1 MSALGASIDEARDH
15 LRVIRQTMERST
27 QYSTLSGWSGIL
39 IGLVAIVGVYI
50 TRSMLGGQ
58 PVAMHTVRDAAP
70 RLAMLWGAALL
81 LAVAI
86 EFLYNK
92 RRAARV
98 GKRVVS
104 RLGAHIILAAL
115 PAFLAGGV
123 LTAFFYEHNLVPYIL
138 GIWMLCYGLAIA
150 AVGLFSVRNV
160 SFLGAAFVISGA
172 ITLLMPL
179 TIHLYMMA
187 LTFGGFH
194 IIYGIVMARR
204 HGW

>member
-1 MSALGASIDEARDH
+1 MSALGASLDEARDH

-39 IGLVAIVGVYI
+39 IGIVAIVGVYL

-58 PVAMHTVRDAAP
+58 PVAIQTVRDAAP
-70 RLAMLWGAALL
+70 RLGLLWATALVL
-81 LAVAI
+81 SVAI

-92 RRAARV
+92 RRATRV

-104 RLGAHIILAAL
+104 RLGAHILLAAL
-115 PAFLAGGV
+115 PAFLACGV
-123 LTAFFYEHNLVPYIL
+123 LTAFFYEHNLLPYIL
-138 GIWMLCYGLAIA
+138 GIWMLCYGLAIC
-150 AVGLFSVRNV
+150 AVGLFSARPVTY
-160 SFLGAAFVISGA
+160 LGSAFVVSGA
-172 ITLLMPL
+172 ITMLAPL

>member
-1 MSALGASIDEARDH
+1 MSAIGATLDEARDH

-27 QYSTLSGWSGIL
+27 QYSTLSSWSGIL
-39 IGLVAIVGVYI
+39 IGIVAIIACYI
-50 TRSMLGGQ
+50 TRSILGE
-58 PVAMHTVRDAAP
+58 HTVAVQTVRNAAP
-70 RLAMLWGAALL
+70 QLAGVWGSALL
-81 LAVAI
+81 LAIAI

-104 RLGAHIILAAL
+104 RLGAHIILASL
-115 PAFLAGGV
+115 PAFLGGAV
-123 LTAFFYEHNLVPYIL
+123 LTVFFYQHNLVPYIL
-138 GIWMLCYGLAIA
+138 GIWMLCYGLAIC

-160 SFLGAAFVISGA
+160 SYLGAAFVIAGA
-172 ITLLMPL
+172 ITLLAPVA
-179 TIHLYMMA
+179 IHLYMMA

-194 IIYGIVMARR
+194 IVYGIVMARK

>member
-1 MSALGASIDEARDH
+1 MSAISASLDEARDH

-39 IGLVAIVGVYI
+39 IGLVAIAGVFM
-50 TRSMLGGQ
+50 TRSIIGG
-58 PVAMHTVRDAAP
+58 HTVTVQAVRNAAP
-70 RLAMLWGAALL
+70 QLGLLWGLALV

-86 EFLYNK
+86 EFVCNK
-92 RRAARV
+92 RRAASV

-123 LTAFFYEHNLVPYIL
+123 LTAFFYMHNLLPYIL
-138 GIWMLCYGLAIA
+138 GIWMLCYGLAIC

-160 SFLGAAFVISGA
+160 SYLGAAFVLSGA
-172 ITLLMPL
+172 ITLLAPV
-179 TIHLYMMA
+179 TIHLDMMA

-194 IIYGIVMARR
+194 IAYGIIMARR

>member
-1 MSALGASIDEARDH
+1 MSAIGASLDEARDH

-39 IGLVAIVGVYI
+39 IGIVAIIGVYI
-50 TRSMLGGQ
+50 TRSMLG
-58 PVAMHTVRDAAP
+58 AHTVAVQTVRAAAP
-70 RLAMLWGAALL
+70 QLAALWGAALL
-81 LAVAI
+81 LAIAI
-86 EFLYNK
+86 EFVYNK
-92 RRAARV
+92 RRAARI

-104 RLGAHIILAAL
+104 RLGAHIILASL
-115 PAFLAGGV
+115 PAFLGGAV
-123 LTAFFYEHNLVPYIL
+123 MTLFFYQHNLLPYIL
-138 GIWMLCYGLAIA
+138 GIWMLSYGLAIC

-160 SFLGAAFVISGA
+160 KYLGAAFVISGA
-172 ITLLMPL
+172 ITLLAPL

-194 IIYGIVMARR
+194 IIYGIAMARR